1 MNDEYPT
8 KQRVLYFLSVF
19 GQKVTDGFDS
29 IRKFFVNI
37 RYYRLRKRFIRNVNH
52 VAGTAQS
59 PITIKM
65 DDGQQHSVRTYDATA
80 ATTAIGY
87 NQRKQWLDQV
97 SKRDRELSAI
107 REEYNSKNLN

>member
-1 MNDEYPT
+1 MKSST
-8 KQRVLYFLSVF
+8 RSVP
-19 GQKVTDGFDS
+19 GRIKEWVMG
-29 IRKFFVNI
+29 VWWNI

-65 DDGQQHSVRTYDATA
+65 VDGQRHSVRTYDATA
-80 ATTAIGY
+80 AIGY